1 MLTPLRI
8 FKYPSDL
15 SCERPGIEW
24 LRQCACH
31 LIFNDVGQA
40 ADVERHHW
48 GAAGVGFEAGVGEV
62 VLAGGEHERIGGAVE
77 GAQAEVVVQV
87 AGVVR
92 GEAELER

>member
-1 MLTPLRI
+1 LLTPLRI
-8 FKYPSDL
+8 FKYPTDL

-48 GAAGVGFEAGVGEV
+48 GAAGVGFEACV
-62 VLAGGEHERIGGAVE
+62 VE